1 MTVSVHSLPE
11 RLADCLKLCYLLRER
26 GEHLTAH
33 AVLACLQ
40 AKEPGGPPSGSV
52 VTRAFEQLHTL
63 GYVSYTRY
71 HGVALT
77 EAGETAAAELVR
89 HQRLLE
95 LFLFR
100 ILGLP
105 LDQVATEAERLEHV
119 LSEALEERIDAL
131 LEHPREDP
139 HGDPIPDLQGR
150 VRIAPSVR
158 LSEVPVGQ
166 VVQIQRLQSQ
176 DAGLMHY
183 LESLGLVPG
192 AVVRLESRTA
202 YGDVFMLRIG
212 ETSLPVGTGVAAQVQ
227 VRLLHESVP

>member
-1 MTVSVHSLPE
+1 
-11 RLADCLKLCYLLRER
+11 
-26 GEHLTAH
+26 
-33 AVLACLQ
+33 
-40 AKEPGGPPSGSV
+40 
-52 VTRAFEQLHTL
+52 
-63 GYVSYTRY
+63 
-71 HGVALT
+71 VALT
-77 EAGETAAAELVR
+77 ESGETAAAELVR

-100 ILGLP
+100 ILGMP
-105 LDQVATEAERLEHV
+105 LDQVATEAEQLEHV

-150 VRIAPSVR
+150 VRIAPAVR

-166 VVQIQRLQSQ
+166 VVQVQRLLSQ

-192 AVVRLESRTA
+192 AMVCMESRTA
-202 YGDVFMLRIG
+202 YGDVFILRMG
-212 ETSLPVGTGVAAQVQ
+212 EVSLPVGAGIAAQVQ
-227 VRLLHESVP
+227 VRILHESKS